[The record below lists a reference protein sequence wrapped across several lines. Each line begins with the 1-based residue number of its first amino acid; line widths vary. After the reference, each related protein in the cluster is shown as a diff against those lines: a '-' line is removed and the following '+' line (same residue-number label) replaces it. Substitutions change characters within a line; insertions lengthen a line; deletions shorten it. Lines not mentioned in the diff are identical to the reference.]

1 MQKVIILAFA
11 VFLMACNSSN
21 GKKESGVQ
29 VSKSEQLKTDTHPG
43 EIQYKRHCL
52 SCHQKNAG
60 GIPGMYPPLAKN
72 KVVSGDKEPL
82 INIVL
87 HGMSGEIEVNGVTYN
102 GVMASYKNLSDED
115 IADILNYLRS
125 GFGNSGEAI
134 TPAEV
139 KSLR

>member
-1 MQKVIILAFA
+1 MKKVIVLALA
-11 VFLMACNSSN
+11 ALVMACGAPNKKKDSN
-21 GKKESGVQ
+21 GDVNELAVAQ
-29 VSKSEQLKTDTHPG
+29 NETHPG

-87 HGMSGEIEVNGVTYN
+87 HGLSGEIEVNGETYN
-102 GVMASYKNLSDED
+102 GVMASYKNLSDQD
-115 IADILNYLRS
+115 ITDILNYLRS
-125 GFGNSGEAI
+125 GFGNSGDEI
-134 TPAEV
+134 KPEDV
-139 KSLR
+139 KRLR

>member
-1 MQKVIILAFA
+1 MQKLAVLVLAILF
-11 VFLMACNSSN
+11 VACNSSSN
-21 GKKESGVQ
+21 KKEQSQEVKA
-29 VSKSEQLKTDTHPG
+29 VEKTQHPG

-60 GIPGMYPPLAKN
+60 GIPGMYPPLADN
-72 KVVSGDKEPL
+72 KVVSGEKEPL

-87 HGMSGEIEVNGVTYN
+87 HGLSGEIEVNGEKYN
-102 GVMASYKNLSDED
+102 GVMASYKNLSDKD
-115 IADILNYLRS
+115 IADVLNYLRS